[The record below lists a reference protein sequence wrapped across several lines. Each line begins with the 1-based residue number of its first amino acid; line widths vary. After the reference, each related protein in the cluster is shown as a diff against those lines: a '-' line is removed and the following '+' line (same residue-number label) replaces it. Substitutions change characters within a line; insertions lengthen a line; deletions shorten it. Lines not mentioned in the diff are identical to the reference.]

1 MAGYLSLYRCGEL
14 GRRVEAAEFHEAVT
28 LARQA
33 GLTRLDKVRPL
44 FLVL

>member
-1 MAGYLSLYRCGEL
+1 VAGYLSLYRCGEL

-33 GLTRLDKVRPL
+33 GLTRLGRVHSL